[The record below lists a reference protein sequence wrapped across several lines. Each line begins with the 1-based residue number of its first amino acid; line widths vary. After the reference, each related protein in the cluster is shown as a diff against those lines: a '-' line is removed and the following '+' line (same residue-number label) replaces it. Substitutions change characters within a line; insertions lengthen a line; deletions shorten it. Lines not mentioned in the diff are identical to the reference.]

1 MSNVWIANSE
11 VVLSAALWWGR
22 DGVERVWFG
31 KGLEDRHFPKQHH
44 PIYDAIRTLYADGQ
58 TITPETVLARMNG
71 RGDIEVLRQLREQF
85 NGWEAAGASAAV
97 MRAEARAAWEQAA
110 LVRAVEQYR
119 GGQDRD
125 AIINELNQALTNS
138 DGVEMQSTRI
148 SDINKRII
156 SGEVSAGDPISTRLP
171 WLDEILNGGLRAGQL
186 IAIAGPEKSRK
197 TSLTR
202 NIALFATQNRD
213 EVAVAMMNYENDV
226 FITTADFTA
235 MLAYQYLWMSN
246 LAERPAGSR
255 TLGDLCNGDYMLTL
269 APKYNEGKITGP
281 LGNAYGYAVAQLE
294 TMNIHAWDV
303 TAEYGGLD
311 KLPDLERA
319 FIKFK
324 ALEPNRKRIVI
335 IDYAQLVQADDEDTL
350 YANMRKFSRAIP
362 LYAQRYGCAVIAL
375 SQQNDEYKK
384 NGDSTKTTGTKGGG
398 DLPAAVTSFFET
410 SYDADEPNLMGAKRT
425 RARRGAAHGKNKSNG
440 QGALFE
446 MHPPSG
452 LIIGEWGKPS
462 YWNR

>member
-119 GGQDRD
+119 GGHDRD

-156 SGEVSAGDPISTRLP
+156 SGEVSSGRPNLDPSTVARR
-171 WLDEILNGGLRAGQL
+171 N
-186 IAIAGPEKSRK
+186 PERWPARRPVD
-197 TSLTR
+197 R
-202 NIALFATQNRD
+202 NRR
-213 EVAVAMMNYENDV
+213 
-226 FITTADFTA
+226 
-235 MLAYQYLWMSN
+235 
-246 LAERPAGSR
+246 AERAEKHRLRGTSPCSLPR
-255 TLGDLCNGDYMLTL
+255 T
-269 APKYNEGKITGP
+269 
-281 LGNAYGYAVAQLE
+281 
-294 TMNIHAWDV
+294 V
-303 TAEYGGLD
+303 T
-311 KLPDLERA
+311 KW
-319 FIKFK
+319 
-324 ALEPNRKRIVI
+324 
-335 IDYAQLVQADDEDTL
+335 
-350 YANMRKFSRAIP
+350 
-362 LYAQRYGCAVIAL
+362 
-375 SQQNDEYKK
+375 
-384 NGDSTKTTGTKGGG
+384 
-398 DLPAAVTSFFET
+398 
-410 SYDADEPNLMGAKRT
+410 
-425 RARRGAAHGKNKSNG
+425 
-440 QGALFE
+440 
-446 MHPPSG
+446 PS
-452 LIIGEWGKPS
+452 P
-462 YWNR
+462 